1 MLPRSYASARVPPR
15 AGRNPHGANLLR
27 SIRTVKAATA
37 ATQFE
42 SLGRLLSSHRG
53 ITRVSLAALSF
64 IVLTTLSQQSPAQA
78 GPESAP
84 SIPDSLLPQ
93 SVGLAVATDA
103 SITIPFDAPMDPT
116 SVEPA
121 LQIMPNQDVR
131 LAWNEDHSALTILP
145 GRLWR
150 TDERYIVV
158 VAESSSTTDGLT
170 LGSPRRFTF
179 TTELAPAVADFQVR
193 LVADD
198 EAGSMSELAAAPSTP
213 ALDLEADPAI
223 DARSAESTPI
233 GPGALSQPPTQTADA
248 VSASSSISIA
258 FSALMDLDD
267 VEDSFTISPAVD
279 GDLSWSGD
287 NLVFTP
293 SERLTP
299 GGRYTISLAGAHD
312 RPGNVI
318 GGKTN
323 FSFVVQAGAQITKTS
338 PDLNG
343 TDVQPDAVEMWF
355 SQPMDVSAT
364 NDAFKLL
371 DTSTGDPVDG
381 TLTWNEDQTQLTF
394 TPDEALAEGRKFV
407 TVLDKGARDVDANTV
422 TAKWAFT
429 THVSPVAEPA
439 ARSTVSTR
447 TVTPTAPAAP
457 AAPVVPPPAPASSL
471 AGYALNQVNAAR
483 AAYGF
488 GPVVLDGSI
497 SAVAYAH
504 AYDQAAN
511 GYFSHYGLDGSTRES
526 RLRAGGVS
534 FGWSGENQCYLVGRS
549 PQATLDWCQAQ
560 FMAEPYPGQ
569 FNHIANILNPN
580 AHRMGVGIAIVGSKI
595 VIVWD
600 YTD

>member
-1 MLPRSYASARVPPR
+1 MKAVP
-15 AGRNPHGANLLR
+15 
-27 SIRTVKAATA
+27 AAA
-37 ATQFE
+37 QFE
-42 SLGRLLSSHRG
+42 SLGHLLSRHRA

-64 IVLTTLSQQSPAQA
+64 IVLTALSQQSPAQA
-78 GPESAP
+78 GPGSAP

-93 SVGLAVATDA
+93 NVGLAVATDA

-116 SVEPA
+116 SVESA
-121 LQIMPNQDVR
+121 LQIMPSQDVQT
-131 LAWNEDHSALTILP
+131 AWNEDHSALTILP
-145 GRLWR
+145 ERLWR
-150 TDERYIVV
+150 TDERYIIV

-179 TTELAPAVADFQVR
+179 TTNTAPAVADFQVR
-193 LVADD
+193 IVAAS
-198 EAGSMSELAAAPSTP
+198 EAESKSEIAATLSTRTRELEVDP
-213 ALDLEADPAI
+213 ALDA
-223 DARSAESTPI
+223 ARSAEATPI
-233 GPGALSQPPTQTADA
+233 GPGALSKPPTQTADA

-258 FSALMDLDD
+258 FSAPMDRED
-267 VEDSFTISPAVD
+267 VQDSFTINPAAA

-293 SERLTP
+293 DDRLTP

-312 RPGNVI
+312 RLGNVI

-323 FSFVVQAGAQITKTS
+323 FSFVVQAGAQVTKTS
-338 PDLNG
+338 PERDG

-355 SQPMDVSAT
+355 SQPMDVDAT
-364 NDAFKLL
+364 NGAFKLV
-371 DTSTGDPVDG
+371 DTATGDAVPG
-381 TLTWNEDQTQLTF
+381 KLTWNEDQTQLTF
-394 TPDEALAEGRKFV
+394 TPDSALAEGRKFV
-407 TVLDKGARDVDANTV
+407 TVLGKGARDVDANVV

-429 THVSPVAEPA
+429 THLTPVAAPV
-439 ARSTVSTR
+439 ARSEVSTR
-447 TVTPTAPAAP
+447 TAP
-457 AAPVVPPPAPASSL
+457 APVVPPPAPATSL

-488 GPVVLDGSI
+488 APVVLDSSI

-504 AYDQAAN
+504 AYDQAVN

-549 PQATLDWCQAQ
+549 AQATLDWCHAQ

-569 FNHIANILNPN
+569 FNHIANVLSPN

-600 YTD
+600 FTD